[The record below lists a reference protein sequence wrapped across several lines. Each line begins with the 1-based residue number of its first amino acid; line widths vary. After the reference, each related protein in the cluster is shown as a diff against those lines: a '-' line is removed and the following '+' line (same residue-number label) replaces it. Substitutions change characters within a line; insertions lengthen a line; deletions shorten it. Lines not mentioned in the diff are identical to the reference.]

1 MPVRLATEL
10 AARETMEMN
19 LSYRYFAAVAL
30 AAIAVPA
37 CLIGTS
43 KASDHADTPEIA
55 ASPGADLTDVYA
67 FPSPRDPN
75 KVVLAMNVHPLIGPG
90 QAGGVTF
97 DPNVLYQFKID
108 TTGDAVEDLVVQA
121 KFTGNGRNQHAFI
134 IGPVRPSTIGANN
147 VVEHPAGF
155 AQGQINT
162 IFTGPGGIKVF
173 AGGREDSFFF
183 DLEQFFNI
191 LPDRAYPLTDIQ
203 VPDPN
208 NPHAGSW
215 RPQGQAVDFLSN
227 GGFNVLSIVVELPKS
242 LLRGRTNARQISLWC
257 TTNVRHGDRFSQ
269 MDRLARPAVNEVF
282 ATAGN
287 GRHKVNDLTQPSED
301 HLELAND
308 IQGFMTFP
316 AGRSQAIIDV
326 VKAVL
331 VPDMIKIDLDGEGAA
346 YLGVETGGATGGT
359 FGGRA
364 LTDDVIDTSLGV
376 IFGNTIPALGL
387 APDDNNEIPT
397 LTSDHVGPE
406 GKHFTST
413 FPYLGAPR

>member
-1 MPVRLATEL
+1 
-10 AARETMEMN
+10 MN
-19 LSYRYFAAVAL
+19 LSTRYFAAVAL

-37 CLIGTS
+37 SLIGTS

-67 FPSPRDPN
+67 FQSPRDPDR
-75 KVVLAMNVHPLIGPG
+75 VVLAMNVHPLIGPG
-90 QAGGVTF
+90 QGGNATF

-108 TTGDAVEDLVVQA
+108 TTGDAVEDLVIQA
-121 KFTGNGRNQHAFI
+121 KFSGNGRNQHAFI
-134 IGPVRPSTIGANN
+134 IGPTRPSTIGPTNI
-147 VVEHPAGF
+147 VEHPASFG
-155 AQGQINT
+155 QGQINT
-162 IFTGPGGIKVF
+162 VFNGPNGIRAF
-173 AGGREDSFFF
+173 AGAREDSFFF

-191 LPDRAYPLTDIQ
+191 LPDRAYPLTGVY

-208 NPHAGSW
+208 NPHATSW
-215 RPQGQAVDFLSN
+215 RPQGEAVDFLSN

-242 LLRGRTNARQISLWC
+242 MLRGRMHARQISLWC
-257 TTNVRHGDRFSQ
+257 TTNVMRGNRFTQ

-282 ATAGN
+282 ATVSN
-287 GRHKVNDLTQPSED
+287 NRHKINDLAQPSDD
-301 HLELAND
+301 HQELAND

-316 AGRSQAIIDV
+316 AGRSQAITDI

-331 VPDMIKIDLDGEGAA
+331 VPDMLKIDLDGEGAA
-346 YLGVETGGATGGT
+346 YLGVETGGITGGT

-364 LTDDVIDTSLGV
+364 LTDDIIDTSLGV

-387 APDDNNEIPT
+387 APDDNHEIPT
-397 LTSDHVGPE
+397 LTSDHVGSE
-406 GKHFTST
+406 GKHFTNT